1 MSKLAQRQLAA
12 TRREL
17 DQDRRT
23 KDRKR
28 LRELGRE
35 LRAARARRRERLSAI
50 KTNCKACRERIRV
63 RAANARKRLAESIR
77 RTRLRARD
85 LCAQAKATANLEEL
99 ANIER
104 SMAALELERAEQQQ
118 LKIWAGRKKGARSSK
133 AERASESDD
142 TVVAEIDDPGLRIV
156 WEKVKHKIK
165 AGPRKSRAEA
175 FFEWAAENT
184 ADVYRIQEAD
194 AYEQLE
200 RLEREEARLRRRL
213 DD

>member
-1 MSKLAQRQLAA
+1 MSSLAQRQLSA

-17 DQDRRT
+17 EQDRRK
-23 KDRKR
+23 KDSKR

-35 LRAARARRRERLSAI
+35 LRTARARRRERLASI
-50 KTNCKACRERIRV
+50 KTNCKACRDRIRV
-63 RAANARKRLAESIR
+63 RAAAARKRLSESIK
-77 RTRLRARD
+77 RTRVRARE
-85 LCAQAKATANLEEL
+85 LCAQSKATANHEEL

-104 SMAALELERAEQQQ
+104 SMAALELERAEQQR
-118 LKIWAGRKKGARSSK
+118 LKIWAGRKKGARVSK
-133 AERASESDD
+133 VERAHESDD
-142 TVVAEIDDPGLRIV
+142 MVAAEIDDPGLRIV
-156 WEKVKHKIK
+156 WERVKQKIK

-200 RLEREEARLRRRL
+200 RLEREEARLRRRVG
-213 DD
+213 